1 MRSRF
6 AAGITRRGAASR
18 GTPRD
23 TPDPRSPTRLWF
35 GAVKAIQIDEFGGP
49 EVLEY
54 RDVEDPVAGEGEVL
68 VEVARSGIN
77 FADTHATRNDYLAEQ
92 QLPLIPGGEVSGR
105 TPDGKRVAAL
115 LGTGAYA
122 QKVAVPEQMLIP
134 IPDAVNDDQAA
145 ALLLQGITA
154 MALVR
159 RCARVEPGE
168 TLVVEA
174 AAGGTG
180 SLAVQLGK
188 QAGARVIGLASSEEK
203 RAMVERLGADATVD
217 SRAEDLKEAIL
228 AANGGKRVDAVLHMS
243 GGDAFDAELSALAPL
258 GRMVVFG
265 IASREQREVSTAA
278 LLRGSKAVIGFWL
291 VHLLMRPQE
300 AGPMIAEL
308 LGAVAEGKLEV
319 NVGEVY
325 PLSEAARAHE
335 DLIARRTSGKLL
347 LDPSK

>member
-1 MRSRF
+1 M
-6 AAGITRRGAASR
+6 
-18 GTPRD
+18 
-23 TPDPRSPTRLWF
+23 
-35 GAVKAIQIDEFGGP
+35 KAIQIQEFGGP
-49 EVLEY
+49 EVLRYAEV
-54 RDVEDPVAGEGEVL
+54 DDPVAGDGEVL

-92 QLPLIPGGEVSGR
+92 SLPLIPGAEVSGR
-105 TPDGKRVAAL
+105 TPDGRRVAAL
-115 LGTGAYA
+115 LGSGGYA
-122 QKVAVPEQMLIP
+122 EKVVVPEQLLVP
-134 IPDAVNDDQAA
+134 IPDEVDDDSAA
-145 ALLLQGITA
+145 ALLLQGLTA
-154 MALVR
+154 MALVQ

-188 QAGARVIGLASSEEK
+188 RAGAKVIGLASSEEK
-203 RAMVERLGADATVD
+203 RALVERLGADATVD
-217 SRAEDLKEAIL
+217 SRSEDLGAAIR
-228 AANGGKRVDAVLHMS
+228 AANGGARVDAVLHMS
-243 GGDAFDAELSALAPL
+243 GGEAFDQELGILAPL

-278 LLRGSKAVIGFWL
+278 LLRGSKTVVGFWL
-291 VHLLMRPQE
+291 AHLLTRPDLLM
-300 AGPMIAEL
+300 PTIAEL
-308 LGAVAEGKLEV
+308 LSIAAAGEIEV
-319 NVGEVY
+319 TVGSVY